1 MDFPYPSVISS
12 GEDRCLLCK
21 VLGVSYG
28 LWCPSWLENKYIY
41 EMYKKKEDVSKYLS
55 KQKWYI
61 ESWVS
66 HVKKKKEKNNSRKEK
81 NECPSRNRI
90 GLMVVVITTRN
101 PGNNS
106 FCHLISNKL
115 VSWRYGTLTETVEY
129 TNDSLVVYPSYML
142 HLWTLFPN

>member
-1 MDFPYPSVISS
+1 
-12 GEDRCLLCK
+12 
-21 VLGVSYG
+21 
-28 LWCPSWLENKYIY
+28 
-41 EMYKKKEDVSKYLS
+41 MYKKKEDVSKYLS

-115 VSWRYGTLTETVEY
+115 VS
-129 TNDSLVVYPSYML
+129 
-142 HLWTLFPN
+142 